1 MTEKDLGRALL
12 ELDSQRLSGVADI
25 REQTWKILQRDQNR
39 VWWWTAGTFTL
50 WGIAIF
56 MVMAMMVAYALVFP
70 LQAHLAKQ
78 AGIDMEAPLD
88 VAPQGKAQQDKP
100 DQEEA
105 HSDTARQEKELID
118 IRNLTPDQLKVA
130 QFKAQIMFQMVTVGV
145 AFSVGL
151 TCLAVL
157 ASVMLSRAS
166 RRATLRQI
174 NASLLEI
181 SEQLKELRKA
191 APPPPRPTATG

>member
-1 MTEKDLGRALL
+1 MTNKDLSRALL
-12 ELDSQRLSGVADI
+12 ELDSQRLSGVTDI
-25 REQTWKILQRDQNR
+25 REQTWKIIQRDQNR

-88 VAPQGKAQQDKP
+88 VVQKDKPQQGNASQDEPRQDK
-100 DQEEA
+100 EV
-105 HSDTARQEKELID
+105 ID
-118 IRNLTPDQLKVA
+118 IRNLTPEQLKVA

-181 SEQLKELRKA
+181 SDQLKELRRGS
-191 APPPPRPTATG
+191 PPPPAATA

>member
-12 ELDSQRLSGVADI
+12 DLDSQRLAGVGDI
-25 REQTWKILQRDQNR
+25 RAQTWKILDRDRSR

-50 WGIAIF
+50 WGLAIF

-70 LQAHLAKQ
+70 LQAHLAQQ
-78 AGIDMEAPLD
+78 AGIDIEAPSEVANQDQPRLD
-88 VAPQGKAQQDKP
+88 KDA
-100 DQEEA
+100 
-105 HSDTARQEKELID
+105 ID
-118 IRNLTPDQLKVA
+118 IRHLTPDQLKVA

-181 SEQLKELRKA
+181 SEQLKELRKS
-191 APPPPRPTATG
+191 APPPPSST

>member
-1 MTEKDLGRALL
+1 MTEKDLSRALL
-12 ELDSQRLSGVADI
+12 ELDSKRLAGVGDVRA
-25 REQTWKILQRDQNR
+25 QTWKILERDRSR

-70 LQAHLAKQ
+70 LQAHLAQQ
-78 AGIDMEAPLD
+78 AGIDMEAPLNLH
-88 VAPQGKAQQDKP
+88 PQDNL
-100 DQEEA
+100 DQEK
-105 HSDTARQEKELID
+105 ARAENASPENASPERPGQEKELID
-118 IRNLTPDQLKVA
+118 IRNLTPHQLKVA
-130 QFKAQIMFQMVTVGV
+130 QFKAQIMFQMVSVGV

-181 SEQLKELRKA
+181 SDQIKELRNQPK
-191 APPPPRPTATG
+191 PPA

>member
-12 ELDSQRLSGVADI
+12 DLDSQRLAGVGDI
-25 REQTWKILQRDQNR
+25 RAQTWKILDRDRSR

-88 VAPQGKAQQDKP
+88 APQQGKAPQDTP
-100 DQEEA
+100 RTD
-105 HSDTARQEKELID
+105 KEVFD
-118 IRNLTPDQLKVA
+118 IRNLTPEQLKVA
-130 QFKAQIMFQMVTVGV
+130 QFKAQIM
-145 AFSVGL
+145 
-151 TCLAVL
+151 
-157 ASVMLSRAS
+157 
-166 RRATLRQI
+166 
-174 NASLLEI
+174 
-181 SEQLKELRKA
+181 
-191 APPPPRPTATG
+191 

>member
-1 MTEKDLGRALL
+1 MTNKDLSRALL
-12 ELDSQRLSGVADI
+12 ELDSQRLAGVGDV
-25 REQTWKILQRDQNR
+25 REQTWKILERDRSR

-88 VAPQGKAQQDKP
+88 IAPKDKPQQDKP
-100 DQEEA
+100 DQDGA
-105 HSDTARQEKELID
+105 QSGNARQEKELTD

-157 ASVMLSRAS
+157 ASIMLSRAS

-181 SEQLKELRKA
+181 SDQLKELRQ
-191 APPPPRPTATG
+191 PPPSATGK